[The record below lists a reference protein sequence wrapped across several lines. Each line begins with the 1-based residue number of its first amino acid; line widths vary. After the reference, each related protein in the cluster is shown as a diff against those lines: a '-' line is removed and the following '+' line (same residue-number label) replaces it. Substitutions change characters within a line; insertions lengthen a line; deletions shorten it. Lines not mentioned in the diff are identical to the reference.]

1 MQNFNLEI
9 LNIEDPR
16 FKRIKKIRDFM
27 LSSEPRIDPERAR
40 IYTNIFKE
48 NVSKPLII
56 KRALGLQELLRSK
69 KISIYD
75 NELIVGNFCS
85 SPRSAYIF
93 PEYSVDYVLEE
104 LDGKPYRFDKRP
116 GDRFEIDEKIS
127 VELKDICKWWKG
139 QTTHDLINAAIP
151 EKTQHAYDSGII
163 NIDWLLTGGQG
174 HLVPNFNFVLCNGL
188 KRYIEKIDDL
198 ITNLD
203 TTNPDKLNFYHASKI
218 ILNAIK
224 EYADRFSELAA
235 GLAAKEENI
244 KRKRELEQI
253 SKICKHVPYNP
264 ARTLQEALQSIWFIQ
279 GILQMEDSGH
289 SMSLGR
295 LDQTLYSYYLIEK
308 EKGASPEKII
318 ELFANF
324 WLKLFDINKVRS
336 WEGTKYFSGY
346 PLFQNI
352 TIGGQRGYG
361 IDATN
366 DLSYI
371 ILLVQ
376 SLIRLPAPSVSL
388 RYHNNI
394 DEKLLNFTLD
404 VIELGGGQPA
414 IYSDEVMVPALLN
427 RGVDLEDSLNYC
439 IVGCVEP
446 HVEGKEG
453 YRPNGACFFNMPK
466 ILELTLFN
474 GKDLRTG
481 QTGIQTHK
489 NIDDIIS
496 FKEFYDELKEQ
507 FKYYLYHHVLLDNM
521 INEIFAKNM
530 PNALVS
536 TLIDDCIERGKTI
549 DEGGAIY
556 DIMGD
561 QMLGLANLGNS
572 IASIKRNVFDNKNFT
587 LKELKEAMMNNFK
600 GEDGERIK
608 KFCLDAPKYG
618 NDIDYVD
625 FIARDIFEFIC
636 IEYASYNTIRYGKG
650 PRVCK
655 WVPSTSTISGNV
667 PFGKYIM
674 ATPDG
679 RSKEEPL
686 SDGISAYMGTDTKG
700 LTAVVKSAGKLN
712 NVLVTGGQLFNLKVD
727 SVLMKTKKK
736 ALKDLIKVYCGDF
749 KGMHI
754 QFNILDNKIL
764 LDAKKYP
771 EKYPNIMVRVAGYSA
786 LFVSLDPEVQDMI
799 IERTLHLMS

>member
-1 MQNFNLEI
+1 M
-9 LNIEDPR
+9 
-16 FKRIKKIRDFM
+16 
-27 LSSEPRIDPERAR
+27 
-40 IYTNIFKE
+40 
-48 NVSKPLII
+48 
-56 KRALGLQELLRSK
+56 
-69 KISIYD
+69 
-75 NELIVGNFCS
+75 
-85 SPRSAYIF
+85 
-93 PEYSVDYVLEE
+93 LEE
-104 LDGKPYRFDKRP
+104 LDGKPYRFNKRP

-127 VELKDICKWWKG
+127 TELKDICKWWKG
-139 QTTHDLINAAIP
+139 QTTNDLINAAIP
-151 EKTQHAYDSGII
+151 EKTRHVYDSGII

-174 HLVPNFNFVLCNGL
+174 HLVPNFNFVIRNGL
-188 KRYIEKIDDL
+188 KGYIERIDEL
-198 ITNLD
+198 IACLD
-203 TTNPDKLNFYHASKI
+203 TTNPNKLNFFLASKI
-218 ILNAIK
+218 IIKAIK
-224 EYADRFSELAA
+224 EYADRFSKLAA
-235 GLAAKEENI
+235 GLAEKEKDI
-244 KRKRELEQI
+244 KRKEELGQI
-253 SKICKHVPYNP
+253 SKICAHVPYNP
-264 ARTLQEALQSIWFIQ
+264 AQTLQEALQSIWFIQ

-295 LDQTLYSYYLIEK
+295 LDQTLYNYYLIEK
-308 EKGASPEKII
+308 EKDEPLEKII

-324 WLKLFDINKVRS
+324 WLKLFDVNKVRS
-336 WEGTKYFSGY
+336 WEGTRYFSGY

-352 TIGGQRGYG
+352 TIGGQKGYG

-366 DLSYI
+366 ELSYI

-388 RYHNNI
+388 RYHDNI
-394 DEKLLNFTLD
+394 DEKVLDFALD
-404 VIELGGGQPA
+404 VIDLGGGQPA

-453 YRPNGACFFNMPK
+453 YRPNGACFFNMPN

-474 GKDLRTG
+474 GKDVKTG

-489 NIDDIIS
+489 NIDDIGS
-496 FKEFYDELKEQ
+496 FKEFYEELKEQ

-530 PNALVS
+530 SNALVS

-572 IASIKRNVFDNKNFT
+572 LASIKRNVFDNKNFA
-587 LKELKEAMMNNFK
+587 LKELKEVMLNNFK

-636 IEYASYNTIRYGKG
+636 KEYSSYNTIRYGKG
-650 PRVCK
+650 PKGCK

-667 PFGKYIM
+667 PFGKYVM

-679 RSKEEPL
+679 RLKEEPL

-736 ALKDLIKVYCGDF
+736 ALRDLIKVYCGDF